1 MRGKTQ
7 RLDPPSNHS
16 NHQQG
21 HRKCFRIQTTLIA
34 PYFRQFPTALIN
46 IALIGREFQD
56 VFHATKKLS
65 IEEISPFDV
74 YIYHTMSFSFL
85 QSFSIHQTLKTH
97 TLAALHVC
105 LKVAN
110 LCL

>member
-1 MRGKTQ
+1 
-7 RLDPPSNHS
+7 
-16 NHQQG
+16 
-21 HRKCFRIQTTLIA
+21 LILHPTIA
-34 PYFRQFPTALIN
+34 TINRAIGNVSELKKVITPYFRQFPTTLIN